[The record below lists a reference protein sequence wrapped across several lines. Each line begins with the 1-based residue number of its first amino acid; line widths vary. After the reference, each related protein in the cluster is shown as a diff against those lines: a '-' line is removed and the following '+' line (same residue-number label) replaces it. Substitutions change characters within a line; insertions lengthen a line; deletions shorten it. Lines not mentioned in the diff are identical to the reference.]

1 MALRPFMRSRTPDF
15 HSQTIEKHPAN
26 GGVIETVEKTSKDTA
41 EQPEDSKGN
50 HSLWQGVKGDR
61 VHLAWFC
68 KNSLYI
74 SLKNL
79 FSFESWFTFLCD
91 A

>member
-1 MALRPFMRSRTPDF
+1 VPGGISWHYVRLCGVEHRIF

-26 GGVIETVEKTSKDTA
+26 GGVFETVEKTSKDTA

-61 VHLAWFC
+61 VPLAWFC

-74 SLKNL
+74 WLKNVL
-79 FSFESWFTFLCD
+79 SL
-91 A
+91 